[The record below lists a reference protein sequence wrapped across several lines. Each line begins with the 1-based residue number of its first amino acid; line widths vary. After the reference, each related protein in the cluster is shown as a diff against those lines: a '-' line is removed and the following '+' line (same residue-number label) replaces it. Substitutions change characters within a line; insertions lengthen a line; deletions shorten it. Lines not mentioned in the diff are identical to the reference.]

1 GSGVPTGRRKSRR
14 ASSPVTRITGVTPPA
29 TSVSRTRATRRR
41 TAPSRSGCWRERPRQ
56 VVRDDV
62 LADLRLGR
70 LVYVDRRVYDEPR
83 DGETD
88 ALALHGEPDRGHRGA
103 VLPGARRRPLLR
115 DRKRPGRAPPA
126 GRCSDVRRA
135 PGDRCPRGFHSAP
148 AGLPPVLHADARPRQ
163 SAGVASHP
171 VAGLS
176 ASP

>member
-29 TSVSRTRATRRR
+29 TSVSRTMATRSR
-41 TAPSRSGCWRERPRQ
+41 TATSRSGCCRERPRQ
-56 VVRDDV
+56 VVCDDV
-62 LADLRLGR
+62 LAVLRLGR

-115 DRKRPGRAPPA
+115 DRKSPGRAPPA
-126 GRCSDVRRA
+126 GRCSYVRRV
-135 PGDRCPRGFHSAP
+135 PVDRCPRRFHSFP
-148 AGLPPVLHADARPRQ
+148 SCLQTVLLDYTR
-163 SAGVASHP
+163 
-171 VAGLS
+171 
-176 ASP
+176 